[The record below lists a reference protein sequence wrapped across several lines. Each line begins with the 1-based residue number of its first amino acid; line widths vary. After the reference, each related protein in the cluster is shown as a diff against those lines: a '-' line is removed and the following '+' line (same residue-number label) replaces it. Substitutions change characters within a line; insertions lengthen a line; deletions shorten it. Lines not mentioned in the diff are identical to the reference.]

1 MARGA
6 GSAKLLEHSG
16 KKGNGGNGKLLEV
29 EALEL
34 LMDPEDSEV
43 CLSYILAHAKR
54 RGSRIFEIFSTKEK
68 SDHLMAS
75 RNRWLEHEGKR
86 VAQQDRW
93 PSDLPDVNYEGTMAK
108 APPCPERRT
117 RTPLPQQSSTSTR
130 EEEGQWRS
138 MEVEPK
144 WCVAFEDA
152 AKRML
157 KYLENSEDLKSGPQ

>member
-1 MARGA
+1 
-6 GSAKLLEHSG
+6 
-16 KKGNGGNGKLLEV
+16 
-29 EALEL
+29 
-34 LMDPEDSEV
+34 MDPEDSED

-108 APPCPERRT
+108 APPCPERRM
-117 RTPLPQQSSTSTR
+117 RTPLPQQSSSSTR
-130 EEEGQWRS
+130 EE
-138 MEVEPK
+138 K
-144 WCVAFEDA
+144 A
-152 AKRML
+152 
-157 KYLENSEDLKSGPQ
+157 SGVYGS